1 MVKAFRGQF
10 GGLLPIKSGSY
21 WPKTAAH
28 GRSLAYVRFWLT
40 GGRLP
45 MSASGR
51 FLPSTNP
58 TDRPLA
64 ATHRQTRFFVA
75 IKPIAISFNSAAM
88 AWDAFAACLSYTLLS
103 TGTNWGFKDA
113 DVPISERLRVNSP
126 ECIREY
132 RQRRIGHRAG
142 AGGERRRNQSA
153 PASFTSICVIPTRLA
168 CSSISSAVESAV
180 GMIRLFSASPKCSSS
195 RCMAAS

>member
-1 MVKAFRGQF
+1 
-10 GGLLPIKSGSY
+10 
-21 WPKTAAH
+21 
-28 GRSLAYVRFWLT
+28 
-40 GGRLP
+40 

-64 ATHRQTRFFVA
+64 ATHKQTRFFVA

-103 TGTNWGFKDA
+103 TGTNWRFKDA

-126 ECIREY
+126 EAIREY
-132 RQRRIGHRAG
+132 RQCRVGHRAG
-142 AGGERRRNQSA
+142 VGASEEEISQRLHPSRRFA
-153 PASFTSICVIPTRLA
+153 
-168 CSSISSAVESAV
+168 
-180 GMIRLFSASPKCSSS
+180 
-195 RCMAAS
+195 